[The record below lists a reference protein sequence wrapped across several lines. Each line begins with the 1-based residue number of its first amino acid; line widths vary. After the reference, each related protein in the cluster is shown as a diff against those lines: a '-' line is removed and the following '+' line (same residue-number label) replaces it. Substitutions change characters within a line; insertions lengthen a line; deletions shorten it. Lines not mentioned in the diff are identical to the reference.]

1 MRKRRRVIAALAG
14 VVVLVAGCAE
24 QTPTSEETHLAEQ
37 LQTELASQGVE
48 IETDAL
54 IALYGDDG
62 GHLCIEAEQ
71 GSDYIDATLVSHRF
85 ALRKTSVSS
94 EDVAFVGAVIDVY
107 CPEERVVFDEFVAGL
122 DVEVSQ

>member
-1 MRKRRRVIAALAG
+1 MRKRRRVIAALAC

-24 QTPTSEETHLAEQ
+24 QTPTSEETQLAEQ

-62 GHLCIEAEQ
+62 GHL
-71 GSDYIDATLVSHRF
+71 
-85 ALRKTSVSS
+85 
-94 EDVAFVGAVIDVY
+94 
-107 CPEERVVFDEFVAGL
+107 
-122 DVEVSQ
+122 